1 MNNLLT
7 WSFWLN
13 LRPPAMLEIFN
24 SLFLGVLVIFLILS
38 AFAFYFKRKR
48 KIYRSFWRRFYD
60 FSASNLMIGLLLF
73 FFSWQEVP
81 FLSARFWLILW
92 FALIVTW
99 LYFLIKHLRKIP
111 KRKEDAEKKKSFD
124 KYIPK

>member
-1 MNNLLT
+1 MNNLLSL
-7 WSFWLN
+7 SFWFN
-13 LRPPAMLEIFN
+13 LRPPAMLETFN
-24 SLFLGVLVIFLILS
+24 TLFLVFLVILLILS
-38 AFAFYFKRKR
+38 ITAFYFKK
-48 KIYRSFWRRFYD
+48 KKKLYRSFWLKFYD
-60 FSASNLMIGLLLF
+60 FTASNLMIGLILF

-111 KRKEDAEKKKSFD
+111 KRKEEAEKKKSFD